1 MSPFPPGLEPVED
14 LGPAAWVEE
23 GLQEWPGGGNWLVR
37 HLVPPVFESYARIL
51 HRAHRPEDS
60 RYPRGRWADRAEQ
73 LGRTL
78 GPETSWYEVTGTNFA
93 DGPARDA
100 WVPNEGSLS
109 EEEVRVIASRLA
121 GHTTTPL
128 ACWFAMWSGWGELS
142 GGIGSLYSAGGPI
155 SELKMRWR
163 ARREGKRA
171 RREAARFR
179 TFSLLGGRRSYLLF
193 NGAVEDASRFD
204 LGYGFQSPALSWP
217 DDRAWFIHTEIDALS
232 TYVGGSRTLIDSL
245 VGEQVL
251 ESFEVHKDGLA
262 GL

>member
-1 MSPFPPGLEPVED
+1 MIRFPPGLEPVED
-14 LGPAAWVEE
+14 LTPAAWVQQA
-23 GLQEWPGGGNWLVR
+23 LKDWPSGRSFVVAD
-37 HLVPPVFESYARIL
+37 LVPPIFEAYARIL

-60 RYPRGRWADRAEQ
+60 RHPSGQWADRAEE
-73 LGRTL
+73 LGQTL
-78 GPETSWYEVTGTNFA
+78 GPETSWYELTGTTFA

-128 ACWFAMWSGWGELS
+128 ACWFAMWSGWGQLS
-142 GGIGSLYSAGGPI
+142 GGIGSLYSVGGPI
-155 SELKMRWR
+155 SELRVRWR
-163 ARREGKRA
+163 TRRDGKRA

-179 TFSLLGGRRSYLLF
+179 TFPLLGGQRSYLLF

-217 DDRAWFIHTEIDALS
+217 EDRAWFVHTEIDALS
-232 TYVGGSRTLIDSL
+232 TYVAGSRTLIDSL
-245 VGEQVL
+245 VGEQIL
-251 ESFEVHKDGLA
+251 ETFEVQAQSAAAL
-262 GL
+262 